1 MTGEPFV
8 KDYRNAAALAP
19 QRDES
24 GAQMETLP
32 SGPNN
37 CVRRVVN
44 VPSACMEGI
53 CGTGGSTGAVAAGA
67 PAFPLAVP
75 VPVAGGYDGTV
86 DELGIGIG
94 RGRPGGKV

>member
-44 VPSACMEGI
+44 VPSACMDGI
-53 CGTGGSTGAVAAGA
+53 GGAGGSTGAAAGGG
-67 PAFPLAVP
+67 PTFPLVVP
-75 VPVAGGYDGTV
+75 AAGGFGGSD
-86 DELGIGIG
+86 DELEIGSG
-94 RGRPGGKV
+94 RGTPGGKV